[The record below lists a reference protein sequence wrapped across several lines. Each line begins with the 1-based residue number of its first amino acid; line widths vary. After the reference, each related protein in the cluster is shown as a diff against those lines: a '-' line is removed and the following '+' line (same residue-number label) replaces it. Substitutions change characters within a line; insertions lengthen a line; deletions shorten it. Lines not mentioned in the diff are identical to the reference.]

1 MLIAKANLYHFT
13 VIYERIL
20 AFGSCCSCGPV
31 LHNISLLPCGPIE
44 RAVAPV
50 RYSYC
55 GPWILPH
62 IVSKHLPTSWMGRT
76 RALRLFRKVLC
87 IGNATHYT
95 MSLYCCSNLP
105 VPVLCSRFPCWR
117 GEKNLAGWARLILLS
132 LDSGE
137 PTASTASGASL
148 LVCFA
153 MCSLMKR

>member
-76 RALRLFRKVLC
+76 RALRLYRKVLC

-117 GEKNLAGWARLILLS
+117 GGKIWRDGPGLFCCLWIAGNRLRRRLRGRVFWCALRCV
-132 LDSGE
+132 L
-137 PTASTASGASL
+137 
-148 LVCFA
+148 
-153 MCSLMKR
+153 